1 MSLKETNVADDLN
14 TTLHKC
20 GLTFISKLNIVL
32 ILVTQSET
40 IKLLL
45 ALVDCYRISLQRKLN
60 EQIEN
65 YTESLTHLE
74 KSFSERQQLYY
85 KLQSAEKRLNH
96 SKNILPTALPKEIV
110 NCIAS
115 LSYTINESAY
125 WHNKF
130 DKFVKLKQPDAK
142 GSSISMAEWISILN
156 NAHNVL
162 TDNDWNYISLHVVS
176 GNAM

>member
-1 MSLKETNVADDLN
+1 M
-14 TTLHKC
+14 
-20 GLTFISKLNIVL
+20 L